1 MGRKPKTRGPT
12 KGFTQ
17 LNAKL
22 PKQLFLQFN
31 QYWEENGQHWDH
43 DDNRGRRDDLVV
55 IALKE
60 LMSRKPPQRART
72 RRQEDE
78 PAAATRPDR
87 RDSVI
92 SFAHRQ
98 AKAIVDATAEFE
110 QRRKRNRRAG

>member
-1 MGRKPKTRGPT
+1 MGRKPKTRGST

-22 PKQLFLQFN
+22 PRQLFLQFN
-31 QYWEENGQHWDH
+31 KYWEENGQHWDH
-43 DDNRGRRDDLVV
+43 DDNQGRRDDLVV

-60 LMSRKPPQRART
+60 LMTRKPPQRART
-72 RRQEDE
+72 RRREDE
-78 PAAATRPDR
+78 ATASHPDR

-98 AKAIVDATAEFE
+98 AKAIVEATAEFE
-110 QRRKRNRRAG
+110 QRRRRSRRAG